1 MAMDHEHLVRRAIEG
16 DKTAFVN
23 LTRRFQHFAFGS
35 ALAEV
40 GDFQR
45 AEDIVQESFVCQECF
60 SRPHAIQNGFKPS
73 RVMSCLC
80 KPTSLR
86 IWSGWPSRPGS
97 SLRCRARLNH
107 TTGRDTVASNRNA
120 SQASG
125 PTLP

>member
-45 AEDIVQESFVCQECF
+45 AEDIVQESLVVRSVFRDLMR
-60 SRPHAIQNGFKPS
+60 SKMASSPH
-73 RVMSCLC
+73 L
-80 KPTSLR
+80 
-86 IWSGWPSRPGS
+86 
-97 SLRCRARLNH
+97 
-107 TTGRDTVASNRNA
+107 
-120 SQASG
+120 
-125 PTLP
+125 